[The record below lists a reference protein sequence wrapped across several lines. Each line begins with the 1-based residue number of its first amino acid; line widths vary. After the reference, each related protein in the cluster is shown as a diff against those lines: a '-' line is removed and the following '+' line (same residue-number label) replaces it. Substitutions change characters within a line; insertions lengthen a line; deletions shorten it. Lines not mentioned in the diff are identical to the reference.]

1 MSSTDALGLPSSN
14 SKTLTQKLPFLG
26 RLKYA
31 LIAFALQNF
40 LVKPF
45 AFFKGWKDYLLPPQI
60 RADVVKTYASRPR
73 LPIRVFFPLSSK
85 PSSKLPAL
93 FVVHGGGF
101 VIGCSTDNEPW
112 NRKFADTNN
121 MIVVALNYAK
131 APGSPFPK
139 PIHDVE
145 ALFVSAISDSS
156 LPIDPTRVAMAGWS
170 AGGNLALAASQLES
184 VRSRLRAIVPLYPA
198 VDFTVALATK
208 LRLRQYKPA
217 LGGFRGRP
225 TEMLA
230 SMANL
235 FEWSYIPAGT
245 DCRNPL
251 LSPLFAS
258 RDTLPKHIFVI
269 GCELDMLGHEAWRF
283 VSKLAGRPEPGMN
296 DVVGRAEVAGKGE
309 FILDDERFHFEATTS
324 DGGTYR
330 WLLVPDAIHG
340 FDESRISDLARDA
353 EMGEDMAIKK
363 DKAIAMIGEWLLAGP
378 LKD

>member
-14 SKTLTQKLPFLG
+14 SKTLVPKLPFLR
-26 RLKYA
+26 RLKYT
-31 LIAFALQNF
+31 LSAFALQNF

-73 LPIRVFFPLSSK
+73 LPIRVFFPWSSK

-93 FVVHGGGF
+93 FVIHGGGF
-101 VIGCSTDNEPW
+101 VIGSSTDNESW

-121 MIVVALNYAK
+121 MIVVALNYSK
-131 APGSPFPK
+131 APRSPFPK

-184 VRSRLRAIVPLYPA
+184 VRSRLRAIVPLYPV
-198 VDFTVALATK
+198 VDFTVDLATK

-230 SMANL
+230 SMASL
-235 FEWSYIPAGT
+235 FDWSYIPAGT

-258 RDTLPKHIFVI
+258 RDTLPKTHI
-269 GCELDMLGHEAWRF
+269 
-283 VSKLAGRPEPGMN
+283 S
-296 DVVGRAEVAGKGE
+296 EVAGMGE
-309 FILDDERFHFEATTS
+309 FILEDERFHFEATTS

-378 LKD
+378 LKH